1 MKKKCRLFHWFSL
14 LLFFTS
20 FQDAYTYAAIGVHSS
35 CVVIAQPVIVGFNV
49 AAIALTSIA
58 HNAYQKYVENNK
70 KEELEKIVKRLGKV
84 IAARELEVAEAKE
97 IIKGLE
103 NISQNQQNKTP
114 RRRSGLL

>member
-70 KEELEKIVKRLGKV
+70 KEELEKIK
-84 IAARELEVAEAKE
+84 RELVR
-97 IIKGLE
+97 IKNDLQDIKDLYSE
-103 NISQNQQNKTP
+103 SYTHQFLKQY
-114 RRRSGLL
+114 S